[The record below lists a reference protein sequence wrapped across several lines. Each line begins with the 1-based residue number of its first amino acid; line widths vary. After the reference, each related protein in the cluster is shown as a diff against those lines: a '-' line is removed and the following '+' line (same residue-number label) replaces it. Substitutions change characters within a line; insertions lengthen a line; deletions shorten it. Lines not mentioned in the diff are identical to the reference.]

1 MIGETVLTW
10 LAGRGISEQTARRFS
25 LFSAKEFDGK
35 RDLSAEAFWLGIPYF
50 RDGKVVAVQ
59 YRDTRESTPKEKR
72 WLWGSFKPQGHE
84 GGRPAWNCDV
94 IAFNPPNSNPIVITE
109 GALDAMSAIEAG
121 WDRAIAVPSAS
132 DVGVL
137 EQDEEVLTDD
147 GLEFIL
153 APDCD
158 AAGRGLCK
166 KLLEKLRTPRCREFQ
181 FPEDCKDMNDILV
194 NYGTREIQDR
204 LDGAD
209 FFAVSGYY
217 SNKTRPTYGGL
228 KPVKLWAMGA
238 DLHKHVGFC
247 TKQVSIWTGR
257 PGNGKSTLLR
267 ACALAL
273 YHEAGW
279 RSSLGFFE
287 EKEALHDEL
296 VRLCSGG
303 DLSAEG
309 REQAQAVMDAAFQ
322 YIEPTVNDVLT
333 KNWLMER
340 ADLAVRDGCK
350 LIIADPWNY
359 IQRDEDDNPREPDF
373 IRITRWLQEI
383 RRFAD
388 TRDVHFAIV
397 AHPKRM
403 EPGNRIPDG
412 GDILGGSVFDAVTDL
427 GISVQRSDL
436 AEDWTTVKVWKSKS
450 HRLMGPTGEFTLEF
464 NLASNRF
471 NGVDA
476 FDVASAKADSDD
488 VIDLQKKRQQRKWS
502 AA

>member
-10 LAGRGISEQTARRFS
+10 LAGRGISAQTARRFS

-35 RDLSAEAFWLGIPYF
+35 RDESAEAYWLGIPYF
-50 RDGKVVAVQ
+50 RNGKVVAVQ
-59 YRDTRESTPKEKR
+59 YRDTRESTPKERR
-72 WLWGSFKPQGHE
+72 WLWGSFKPNGYTA
-84 GGRPAWNCDV
+84 GRPAWNCDA
-94 IAFNPPNSNPIVITE
+94 IAFDPPSSQPIVITE
-109 GALDAMSAIEAG
+109 GVIDAMSAIEAG

-132 DVGVL
+132 DAGVL
-137 EQDEEVLTDD
+137 EQDEEVLSDD

-166 KLLEKLRTPRCREFQ
+166 KLLELLRTARCREFQ
-181 FPEDCKDMNDILV
+181 YPEDCKDMNDVLSI
-194 NYGTREIQDR
+194 YGTCEVQDR

-217 SNKTRPTYGGL
+217 SNKTRPAYGGL
-228 KPVKLWAMGA
+228 KPAKLWAMGA
-238 DLHKHVGFC
+238 DFHKHVGFC
-247 TKQVSIWTGR
+247 TKQISIWTGR

-267 ACALAL
+267 HCALAL
-273 YHEAGW
+273 YEEQGW

-287 EKEALHDEL
+287 EKEALGDEL
-296 VRLCSGG
+296 VRLVSRGNM
-303 DLSAEG
+303 SEEG
-309 REQAQAVMDAAFQ
+309 RAQAQTVMDAAFH
-322 YIEPTVNDVLT
+322 YIEPTINDVLT
-333 KNWLMER
+333 KRWFMER

-350 LIIADPWNY
+350 LIVMDPWNY
-359 IQRDEDDNPREPDF
+359 IQRDEDDNAREPDF

-436 AEDWTTVKVWKSKS
+436 ADDWTTVKVWKSKS
-450 HRLMGPTGEFTLEF
+450 HRLMGPTGEFTLQFSEH
-464 NLASNRF
+464 SNRF
-471 NGVDA
+471 GGVDSL
-476 FDVASAKADSDD
+476 DVQNAKARTED
-488 VIDLQKKRQQRKWS
+488 VIDFAKKRRER
-502 AA
+502 A